1 MSPEP
6 SVATA
11 EPLGLGLILLGLLAV
26 AFFGFIGLCAFA
38 PAWSAAPLAPGG
50 SVNAAFVLGLGV
62 IGLGVVLT
70 GLYVVVANAAEAR
83 AIRGR
88 P

>member
-1 MSPEP
+1 VSPEP
-6 SVATA
+6 SVATS

-38 PAWSAAPLAPGG
+38 PVWSAAPLAPGR

-83 AIRGR
+83 AIRAR

>member
-1 MSPEP
+1 VSSEP
-6 SVATA
+6 SAT
-11 EPLGLGLILLGLLAV
+11 EPLGLGLLLLGLLAA

-50 SVNAAFVLGLGV
+50 SVNAAFILGLGV

-70 GLYVVVANAAEAR
+70 GLYVVVANRAEAR
-83 AIRGR
+83 AIRAR

>member
-1 MSPEP
+1 MSPE
-6 SVATA
+6 SSASAT
-11 EPLGLGLILLGLLAV
+11 EPLGLGLFLMGLLAV

-38 PAWSAAPLAPGG
+38 PAWSAAPLVPGG

-70 GLYVVVANAAEAR
+70 GLYVVVANRAEAR
-83 AIRGR
+83 VFCARS
-88 P
+88 